1 MKFKQLS
8 WVASAL
14 SCTYAFSTLQDE
26 LQYFFFLQACILMN
40 NIQQL
45 RVQLENLF
53 ESMGGEKVKY
63 KNIQVLWRK
72 ATINPNALLVSKTFS
87 IPHITF
93 LLVEYRISGY
103 FHDLIF
109 AFYAIFFKLQNIE
122 CAEII
127 SCIIYYKALFEL
139 QKMTDA
145 N

>member
-1 MKFKQLS
+1 
-8 WVASAL
+8 
-14 SCTYAFSTLQDE
+14 
-26 LQYFFFLQACILMN
+26 MN

-63 KNIQVLWRK
+63 KNIQAHLK
-72 ATINPNALLVSKTFS
+72 ESNNPNALLVSKSFS
-87 IPHITF
+87 IPCITF
-93 LLVEYRISGY
+93 LLVEYCISVY
-103 FHDLIF
+103 FRDLIS

-122 CAEII
+122 CEEII
-127 SCIIYYKALFEL
+127 SCIIYYKTLFEL